1 MNQTLLVL
9 QMEQS
14 EIKSTAAAIKYCYKK
29 IIFNQENRLTYTKYL
44 SQLLEEQTPKA
55 FLNTFKELRAF
66 SYGPSDWNW
75 FDINESIVTSLSSIN
90 SASFWS
96 WLVCHPNGYVR
107 ECALKKLSIESFENT
122 LPFLLLTL
130 NDHVEKVRKRA
141 EQAINNRFMQENEA
155 TLLFSFPLIKR
166 LKELEQKENLDVY
179 DRLNTNLLNRFSLL
193 EKAQESKDIYISRY
207 GFELSFQLK
216 EQHRAQVIKNGLSK
230 KDRMILRW
238 TFNEIIKED
247 QWENKYLAHL
257 LSHPQMV
264 IRKLACEWCYNN
276 RMKEERMIPKLLDQT
291 VAINYLALDYVK
303 KHFPEIDCR
312 EYYLQHL
319 KDNPINAIHGLAILQ
334 DKRDQERMLPL
345 INSRKKKIR
354 VSVLN
359 WIDCLPFDEQL
370 PVYIDCLSDPSRD
383 VRNKAVAQLIKHYS
397 LSIKEW
403 LIPLFK
409 EKKETHSQ
417 LSIIKILGEES
428 RKDYFYDL
436 VSLYVYAS
444 DQSVK
449 DKIELQLAG
458 WILSWNRRFFFKFSL
473 KDKVELAYLMNKNYE
488 GYSASVLDVLRQV
501 LGAK

>member
-1 MNQTLLVL
+1 M
-9 QMEQS
+9 
-14 EIKSTAAAIKYCYKK
+14 
-29 IIFNQENRLTYTKYL
+29 
-44 SQLLEEQTPKA
+44 
-55 FLNTFKELRAF
+55 
-66 SYGPSDWNW
+66 
-75 FDINESIVTSLSSIN
+75 
-90 SASFWS
+90 
-96 WLVCHPNGYVR
+96 
-107 ECALKKLSIESFENT
+107 
-122 LPFLLLTL
+122 
-130 NDHVEKVRKRA
+130 
-141 EQAINNRFMQENEA
+141 
-155 TLLFSFPLIKR
+155 
-166 LKELEQKENLDVY
+166 
-179 DRLNTNLLNRFSLL
+179 L

-216 EQHRAQVIKNGLSK
+216 EQHRAQVIKNGLGK

-238 TFNEIIKED
+238 TFNEILKED
-247 QWENKYLAHL
+247 QWENEYLAHL

-334 DKRDQERMLPL
+334 DQRDQERMLPL

-409 EKKETHSQ
+409 EKKESRSQ

-444 DQSVK
+444 DQLVK

-458 WILSWNRRFFFKFSL
+458 WILSWNQRFFFRFSL